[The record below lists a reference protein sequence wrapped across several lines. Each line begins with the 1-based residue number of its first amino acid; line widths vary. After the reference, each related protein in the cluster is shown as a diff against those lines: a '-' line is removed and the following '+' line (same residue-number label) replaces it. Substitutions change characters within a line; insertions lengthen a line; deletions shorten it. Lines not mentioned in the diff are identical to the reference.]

1 MNILKY
7 KVNTSQKQSGYQH
20 KLRIYLHSKYLWLL
34 QKMIPVWTC
43 SLWTRLVTFDFKN
56 LELANFFFKL
66 GWICFRSDL
75 VGTEGWDD
83 GNITSGDDQSACNYL
98 NTN

>member
-1 MNILKY
+1 MNILRY
-7 KVNTSQKQSGYQH
+7 KVNTPQKQSGYHH
-20 KLRIYLHSKYLWLL
+20 KLRIHLHLKHFRLL
-34 QKMIPVWTC
+34 QKMISVRIC
-43 SLWTRLVTFDFKN
+43 SLWTKLVPFDLSN
-56 LELANFFFKL
+56 LELAYFFLKL

-83 GNITSGDDQSACNYL
+83 GNITSEDDKRACRHL

>member
-1 MNILKY
+1 MNILRY
-7 KVNTSQKQSGYQH
+7 KVNTSQKQSGYHQ
-20 KLRIYLHSKYLWLL
+20 KLRIHLHLKYLGFF
-34 QKMIPVWTC
+34 QKMIPFRTC
-43 SLWTRLVTFDFKN
+43 SLWTRLVTFDLN
-56 LELANFFFKL
+56 NFEWAYFFLKL

-83 GNITSGDDQSACNYL
+83 ENITSGDDQSACNYL

>member
-1 MNILKY
+1 MNILRY
-7 KVNTSQKQSGYQH
+7 KVNTPQKQSGYHH
-20 KLRIYLHSKYLWLL
+20 KLRIHLHLKYLRFF
-34 QKMIPVWTC
+34 QKMIPVRTC
-43 SLWTRLVTFDFKN
+43 SLWKRLVTFDLRN
-56 LELANFFFKL
+56 LELSYFFLNL

-83 GNITSGDDQSACNYL
+83 GNITSGDGQSACHYL